1 MEQKY
6 FGPIKIGDNVKIGA
20 NAVILKNVESNVTVV
35 GMPGRAVRNH
45 FVETVEAGR
54 IPVKKCYHCL
64 EKCNPGQVPYCI
76 TNALI
81 QAVNGDVEN
90 GLIFCGSNTGRIRE
104 ITTVSALMRE
114 LAEG

>member
-1 MEQKY
+1 M
-6 FGPIKIGDNVKIGA
+6 
-20 NAVILKNVESNVTVV
+20 
-35 GMPGRAVRNH
+35 
-45 FVETVEAGR
+45 
-54 IPVKKCYHCL
+54 KKCYHCL